1 MRRLHFRN
9 KLSCKGTKW
18 GAEPDQRRAKN
29 ITVRREKRPVYTNK
43 QDNSRICRF
52 TTTKRSNRAKATR
65 LLPVGTGH
73 GEQRVGDVLAKRQLL
88 ERHLGRDGGQQRY
101 FWVKIDNRSVNRQ
114 SAPPTDP
121 DGEAGRH
128 LYLAE
133 HAQLVDVLE
142 GRDQLQNVQQ
152 PELNIGDVS
161 KSTRVP
167 KIETHASMLSGNSVD
182 WNQQT
187 TVSQL
192 GGDG

>member
-1 MRRLHFRN
+1 MRRLNFRN
-9 KLSCKGTKW
+9 KLSGSQTSGGQKHHGT
-18 GAEPDQRRAKN
+18 
-29 ITVRREKRPVYTNK
+29 TREKASLHQQ
-43 QDNSRICRF
+43 QDKSRIICRF
-52 TTTKRSNRAKATR
+52 TTTRRSNRAKATR

-73 GEQRVGDVLAKRQLL
+73 GEQRVGDVLAERQLL

-101 FWVKIDNRSVNRQ
+101 FWVKIDNRSINRQ

-152 PELNIGDVS
+152 PELNITGDVS
-161 KSTRVP
+161 KSTGSR
-167 KIETHASMLSGNSVD
+167 KSKLTLQCSAGTRWTETNIL
-182 WNQQT
+182 Q
-187 TVSQL
+187 
-192 GGDG
+192 